1 MSAVLAVLAALAAA
15 PLQGP
20 ADTLPVITLDE
31 ALRQAV
37 QVDPS
42 YVQVVGTLENAE
54 WARRAALLVFV
65 LPTVNTTA
73 DYQELSTSQFN
84 IGTGQPATAIGRA
97 SIDARYELFTG
108 GRKLQ
113 GSRQAAAEL
122 EAARAG
128 ELGGRF
134 LSALN
139 TERDYYAVLGARE
152 LLDVARQRLDRAT
165 EQFALARSRVISGAT
180 VQSDSLQLLL
190 EVQRAQVD
198 VLGREATLTV
208 ARLQLGRRI
217 GSGGPVDAAPIDV
230 APPAVLSLDL
240 ETAVRVAV
248 EQGPRWRQAR
258 AQERAADAALK
269 ARRGS
274 YLPTVALTAAYSVFD
289 DRFFPSGTTRSSV
302 GINFSL
308 PLWDGAQRELAIER
322 LGTVRDVARVV
333 REDVERAARRDVT
346 EAYTA
351 FDVSRET
358 LRISG
363 TGVLV
368 AEEVLRVQDAR
379 YRAGASTVLELL
391 DAQAQLVTSQADL
404 VQARYNVRLARAAL
418 EAILG
423 RRLTL
428 ASDSSQP

>member
-1 MSAVLAVLAALAAA
+1 MSATLAVLAALVATPVQA
-15 PLQGP
+15 PR
-20 ADTLPVITLDE
+20 DTLPVITLEE

-42 YVQVVGTLENAE
+42 YVQLVGTLENAE

-65 LPTVNTTA
+65 LPNVTTTA
-73 DYQELSTSQFN
+73 DYQEFSTSQFN
-84 IGTGQPATAIGRA
+84 IGTGSAATAIGRA

-134 LSALN
+134 LTALN

-152 LLDVARQRLDRAT
+152 LLDVARQRFDRAT
-165 EQFALARSRVISGAT
+165 EQFALARSRVLSGAT

-198 VLGREATLTV
+198 VLGREATLTI

-217 GSGGPVDAAPIDV
+217 GMAGPVDAAPLDV
-230 APPAVLSLDL
+230 TSPPALTLDL
-240 ETAVRVAV
+240 ETAVQVAV
-248 EQGPRWRQAR
+248 EQGPRWRQVR
-258 AQERAADAALK
+258 AQERAAEAALK

-274 YLPTVALTAAYSVFD
+274 YLPTVALTGSYAVFD

-302 GINFSL
+302 GVNISL
-308 PLWDGAQRELAIER
+308 PLWDGAQREMAIER

-358 LRISG
+358 LRLTG

-379 YRAGASTVLELL
+379 YRGGASTVLELL
-391 DAQAQLVTSQADL
+391 DAQSQLVTSQADL

-423 RRLTL
+423 RRLTS

>member
-1 MSAVLAVLAALAAA
+1 MSATLALLAALGAA
-15 PLQGP
+15 PVQVP
-20 ADTLPVITLDE
+20 ADTLPVITLAE

-84 IGTGQPATAIGRA
+84 IGTGRPATAIGRA

-152 LLDVARQRLDRAT
+152 LLDVARQRLARAT
-165 EQFALARSRVISGAT
+165 EQFALARSRVQSGAT

-198 VLGREATLTV
+198 VLGREAALTV

-217 GSGGPVDAAPIDV
+217 GSGGPVDAAPLEV
-230 APPAVLSLDL
+230 APPAALSLDL

-258 AQERAADAALK
+258 AQERAAEAALK

-274 YLPTVALTAAYSVFD
+274 YLPTIALTAGYSVFD

-322 LGTVRDVARVV
+322 LGTARDVARVV

-351 FDVSRET
+351 FDVARET
-358 LRISG
+358 LRLAG
-363 TGVLV
+363 TGVVV
-368 AEEVLRVQDAR
+368 AEEILRVQDAR
-379 YRAGASTVLELL
+379 YRAGANTVLELL
-391 DAQAQLVTSQADL
+391 DAQSQLVTSQAEL

-423 RRLTL
+423 RRLTPV
-428 ASDSSQP
+428 SDSSQP